1 MTVGLAS
8 DLGDQREACCNKAS
22 YNVRIVSTK
31 LFPPCFTSS
40 VGALFI
46 PVGGVEWNIFPLSR
60 LARLQFKNAAY
71 VNPNLRGVHVA
82 SDAHREWW

>member
-1 MTVGLAS
+1 MTAGLAS

-22 YNVRIVSTK
+22 YNARIVSTK

-46 PVGGVEWNIFPLSR
+46 PVGTSNEHFSS
-60 LARLQFKNAAY
+60 LAARAA
-71 VNPNLRGVHVA
+71 A
-82 SDAHREWW
+82 I